1 MPFRVSKW
9 IALAKTVNS
18 LQLHF
23 KLDLNDEQ
31 NADVEIWGEE
41 QSKLQEEQMSRPR
54 DGKELMCLRDR
65 KANEAGE
72 KGTQGLWR
80 AGAEGRGWVSQQ

>member
-9 IALAKTVNS
+9 IALAKVVNS
-18 LQLHF
+18 LQLNF

-31 NADVEIWGEE
+31 KAEVEIWGEE
-41 QSKLQEEQMSRPR
+41 QSKLKEEQMSRPR

-65 KANEAGE
+65 KANVAGE
-72 KGTQGLWR
+72 KGSKGPWR
-80 AGAEGRGWVSQQ
+80 AGADGQGWVSQQ